1 MWGYLSELKFQI
13 HHHGIFKPKYF
24 QSPPQSFIITIM
36 ICGGVM
42 IADMEQRAKN
52 DVQPCGDVSATQLAS
67 FKGGTIV
74 KQLIKMEEII

>member
-1 MWGYLSELKFQI
+1 
-13 HHHGIFKPKYF
+13 
-24 QSPPQSFIITIM
+24 M

-52 DVQPCGDVSATQLAS
+52 DAQPCGDASATQLAS

>member
-1 MWGYLSELKFQI
+1 
-13 HHHGIFKPKYF
+13 
-24 QSPPQSFIITIM
+24 
-36 ICGGVM
+36 M